1 MKSWNMK
8 EVLLA
13 SLPPAGLSVNYIGR
27 IDTTKGTSAAIAL
40 DRWGDLSIIT
50 KEQGKKGCRV

>member
-50 KEQGKKGCRV
+50 KEQGKKRV